1 MGHYYLSINYY
12 ILLHPEQS
20 QQKVLSRYL
29 TCYHVSPETMNFA
42 GAIVID
48 QWISIV
54 ICRENSNFVHNNS
67 FFSTCFTW
75 SAANHPRDDL
85 TILES
90 LYFRITKTIVELAIS
105 LDTIVC
111 KAIVRWVCIW
121 SKSFSFL
128 NEKSHSMR
136 MKNMLKIICFGFGER
151 IRKYI
156 DNNQLC
162 NLKNI

>member
-1 MGHYYLSINYY
+1 MFEPFSVAPLVMGHYYLSINYY

-48 QWISIV
+48 QWISLV

-75 SAANHPRDDL
+75 SAAKPPKGWPYN
-85 TILES
+85 
-90 LYFRITKTIVELAIS
+90 FRITLPSNHKNNRGISHFSGHYCMQSNCEVGVHLVEVIF
-105 LDTIVC
+105 
-111 KAIVRWVCIW
+111 
-121 SKSFSFL
+121 FS
-128 NEKSHSMR
+128 EWKVT
-136 MKNMLKIICFGFGER
+136 
-151 IRKYI
+151 
-156 DNNQLC
+156 
-162 NLKNI
+162 